1 MILNFRKLASRYEF
15 LVHISSFTPR
25 YVVITLDNLRSTL
38 YICTGIFDFLS
49 IIINFTGECI
59 CEIFASR
66 FINDANTMLIIT
78 MRPFGQ
84 MRSNLNRDLDVK
96 KFMLRNSCHLCRCN
110 PDLNHV
116 TVFTLWNICNINS
129 KTIFVGSAIT
139 ITTR

>member
-84 MRSNLNRDLDVK
+84 MRSNLNRDLDVVK
-96 KFMLRNSCHLCRCN
+96 KFMS
-110 PDLNHV
+110 
-116 TVFTLWNICNINS
+116 
-129 KTIFVGSAIT
+129 FVSV
-139 ITTR
+139 